1 MNKREIK
8 NFLKAK
14 SLTELSDFNKIH
26 IGCVAVLKS
35 KVIGVGYNT
44 YKTHPKQK
52 HFDSYRELTVNGA
65 VDKMHSLHAEISCLI
80 SIKNDNIP
88 WDKVELY
95 IYRKKYSKPFGLA
108 RPCPACMQMIK
119 SKGIK
124 HIYYTTEDGLAY
136 ENLAMNLLEEDSIES
151 N

>member
-1 MNKREIK
+1 MTKREIK

-65 VDKMHSLHAEISCLI
+65 VDKFKKRFSVTTAYGTRL
-80 SIKNDNIP
+80 NYT
-88 WDKVELY
+88 Y
-95 IYRKKYSKPFGLA
+95 IEKKL
-108 RPCPACMQMIK
+108 
-119 SKGIK
+119 
-124 HIYYTTEDGLAY
+124 L
-136 ENLAMNLLEEDSIES
+136 NLLD
-151 N
+151 